1 MDSTYAN
8 IVWGIVAGIG
18 MIVAAIG
25 LLWIWLGAA
34 LTLPALWTLVG
45 GCMLAVAGAVS
56 IVE

>member
-45 GCMLAVAGAVS
+45 GCMLAVVGAVS